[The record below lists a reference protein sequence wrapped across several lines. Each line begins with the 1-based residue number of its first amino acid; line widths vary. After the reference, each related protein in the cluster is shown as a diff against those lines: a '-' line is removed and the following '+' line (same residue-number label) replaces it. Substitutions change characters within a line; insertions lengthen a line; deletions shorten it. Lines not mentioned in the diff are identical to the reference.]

1 MQSNILIVDDHPFI
15 VEGLVHLIESYPELK
30 VVATANTGGHVIEQM
45 SENEIDLYIL
55 DINLPDISGF
65 DLIEAIRK
73 KDNSAPIIIHTMHEE
88 IWYVNRMIAMGVN
101 GIVLKS
107 SATSQMMEAIKKV
120 LEGNVYTCERFAKVK
135 EKLQS
140 QLDLNNRK
148 TKPTRREMQVLELIA
163 DGLNTCEIA
172 DKLEITENTVETFRK
187 RLIQKFSAKNSIDL
201 VVMAIE
207 RGFLKDRKSVV

>member
-73 KDNSAPIIIHTMHEE
+73 KDNSAPIIIHTMYED
-88 IWYVNRMIAMGVN
+88 IWYVH
-101 GIVLKS
+101 
-107 SATSQMMEAIKKV
+107 
-120 LEGNVYTCERFAKVK
+120 
-135 EKLQS
+135 
-140 QLDLNNRK
+140 
-148 TKPTRREMQVLELIA
+148 
-163 DGLNTCEIA
+163 
-172 DKLEITENTVETFRK
+172 
-187 RLIQKFSAKNSIDL
+187 
-201 VVMAIE
+201 
-207 RGFLKDRKSVV
+207 

>member
-207 RGFLKDRKSVV
+207 RGFLNKSTY

>member
-15 VEGLVHLIESYPELK
+15 VEGLIHLIESYPELK

-73 KDNSAPIIIHTMHEE
+73 KDNSAQIIIHTMHAE
-88 IWYVNRMIAMGVN
+88 IWYVNRMISIGVN

-107 SATSQMMEAIKKV
+107 RSKSQMKEGIKKV
-120 LEGNVYTCERFAKVK
+120 LEGNV
-135 EKLQS
+135 
-140 QLDLNNRK
+140 
-148 TKPTRREMQVLELIA
+148 
-163 DGLNTCEIA
+163 
-172 DKLEITENTVETFRK
+172 
-187 RLIQKFSAKNSIDL
+187 
-201 VVMAIE
+201 
-207 RGFLKDRKSVV
+207 

>member
-30 VVATANTGGHVIEQM
+30 VVATAHTGGHVIEQM

-207 RGFLKDRKSVV
+207 RGFLNKSTY

>member
-73 KDNSAPIIIHTMHEE
+73 KDNSAQIIIHTMHEE

-207 RGFLKDRKSVV
+207 RGFLNKSTY

>member
-207 RGFLKDRKSVV
+207 RGFLNKSTD